1 MNLVRRYSNDWNSYC
16 SYTTSCHYYACTYDK
31 TGDST
36 WCGDYLIYEKF
47 HFTATLKRIGKA
59 IHHLFYEEG
68 ELAGGLYH
76 INLCS
81 HIRHALYG
89 CEAD

>member
-1 MNLVRRYSNDWNSYC
+1 MIGTAIILIPPLVIIMLVLMTRQ
-16 SYTTSCHYYACTYDK
+16 
-31 TGDST
+31 DST

-76 INLCS
+76 INLFS
-81 HIRHALYG
+81 HIRHA
-89 CEAD
+89 